1 MTQRDPLRRELI
13 GQTIR
18 GAFGNIPRIVKE
30 YQNRFKTV
38 YMASGLTTYIDN
50 YVKRA
55 ASVTAVAF
63 PISLVF
69 SLMIFGFALRWG
81 FTSTVILYA
90 FIVGVFTS
98 TVVATGYV
106 LYPFYR
112 RRENKAKIDNGLI
125 YFLSYMTALSA
136 SGMPIDKIIDRITE
150 VETNPPLIL
159 LAKKFLMD
167 VKLFGMDVRSA
178 LKDIAL
184 MSPSPSLA
192 KIIEGM
198 RTVFVTSGDLKGL
211 LTYEVSRQIQVKQ
224 QELKAKVN
232 TLVYIG
238 ELYVAIMVVTP
249 ILFIIIISILSILGT
264 SALGGNPVTQMNLL
278 VFVGIPILGFFFTI
292 ILDQTLGSED

>member
-13 GQTIR
+13 LQTIR
-18 GAFGNIPRIVKE
+18 DAIGNIPRIVKE
-30 YQNRFKTV
+30 YQNRFKAV
-38 YMASGLTTYIDN
+38 YMASCITTYIDN
-50 YVKRA
+50 YLIRA
-55 ASVTAVAF
+55 ARVTAGAF
-63 PISLVF
+63 PVSLVF
-69 SLMIFGFALRWG
+69 SLLIFGFALRWG
-81 FTSTVILYA
+81 FTFTVILYA
-90 FIVGVFTS
+90 FIVALLTT
-98 TVVATGYV
+98 TVVASCYII
-106 LYPFYR
+106 YPFYR

-136 SGMPIDKIIDRITE
+136 SGMPIDKILDRITE

-167 VKLFGMDVRSA
+167 VKLFGMDVRGA

-184 MSPSPSLA
+184 MSPSPALA

-198 RTVFVTSGDLKGL
+198 RTVFVTSGDLKSL
-211 LTYEVSRQIQVKQ
+211 LIYEVARQIQVKQ
-224 QELKAKVN
+224 GELKAKVN

-238 ELYVAIMVVTP
+238 EMYVAIMVVTP

-264 SALGGNPVTQMNLL
+264 SALGGSPVTQMNLM
-278 VFVGIPILGFFFTI
+278 VFIGIPLLGFIFTI

>member
-1 MTQRDPLRRELI
+1 VTQRDPLRRELI

-18 GAFGNIPRIVKE
+18 GAFGNIPRILKE
-30 YQNRFKTV
+30 YQNRFKSV
-38 YMASGLTTYIDN
+38 FMASGITTYIDN
-50 YVKRA
+50 YIKKAVN
-55 ASVTAVAF
+55 VTAAAF
-63 PISLVF
+63 PISLVL

-81 FTSTVILYA
+81 FTFTVMLYS
-90 FIVGVFTS
+90 FIIGVFTS
-98 TVVATGYV
+98 LLVGTAFFI
-106 LYPFYR
+106 YPYYK
-112 RRENKAKIDNGLI
+112 RRENKSKIENGLI

-136 SGMPIDKIIDRITE
+136 SGMPIDKILDRITE

-178 LKDIAL
+178 LKDISL

-192 KIIEGM
+192 KIIEGI
-198 RTVFVTSGDLKGL
+198 RTVSMTSGDLKSL
-211 LTYEVSRQIQVKQ
+211 LTYEVGRQIQVKQ

-264 SALGGNPVTQMNLL
+264 SAIGGNPVTQLNLL
-278 VFVGIPILGFFFTI
+278 VFIGIPFLGFIFTI